1 MTARTGPPAE
11 PRSTGRPAKGGQ
23 PRKKRRRAPSR
34 TRRILVAATMALAP
48 LLALIA
54 LGASLGYVR
63 LRHGPIALGFLVAPI
78 ERGINAELDGL
89 SAHIGGAVLSLAET
103 GGIELRLQNV
113 RLLEPDGEAVV
124 SAPLAAVEISLAALR
139 KLRVVPSRVELIE
152 PQLHLVY
159 SEQGGLSLSFAPPAV
174 APIENVPAPVP
185 AQRPPPGAS
194 ARADAGEAEAR
205 GLPDTFGRID
215 LARVLAEQTARARR
229 GLDSTSYLRE
239 IGLRDAAIT
248 LTHGNT
254 STRWSVPGVLIDL
267 EHRKNRS
274 IISGIA
280 RFASPRGPW
289 SLTFRTEDS
298 EATQR
303 VTLKT
308 SVRGLVPSTLATA
321 LPQLGLLQTLDLPI
335 DGDASLDLSSSG
347 ELIEASLALALGK
360 GSLHIPSVNDAT
372 LGIEAGILDL
382 GYNANRRRLT
392 VSPSTLRWGESQ
404 VTFAGHV
411 SGDTSETGDTSWRFD
426 IRSSEGIFA
435 ASEFGVPAVPLESFR
450 MTGGISPDGSA
461 LALEALRLRA
471 AGSEFTFN
479 GSITA
484 DSEMATTRLSGQLG
498 AMSVETAKAI
508 WPRALAPGA
517 RTWVGERVSR
527 ATVKGGTLVFE
538 SSVPAASAT
547 SKTTAP
553 HERLSFALEAENAA
567 FVPMPG
573 MAPAEAP
580 RVLVRVENDD
590 LEVTVPEAWL
600 NAEPGRKL
608 PVKGGRMTASHLSA
622 PAPEGEITFRAQ
634 APLLHAIDLLRK
646 KPLDILRELPAQMPA
661 IEGKLEADIKL
672 RLPLVADLKRE
683 AVRIEGQA
691 RISDGRAKKAFDAL
705 DVQSAS
711 ATIHFTEAAAEVTGE
726 MLVAGVPFKI
736 GGQRILD
743 VQSDRQPPLRITAV
757 LDDAYR
763 NQLGIDINH
772 MVQGEVPI
780 EITVTPGQRP
790 EPTVQ
795 LRADL
800 TNADL
805 VLEAI
810 AWRKPPGRS
819 AFLQFDIAEGTTH
832 KRELQNFRVA
842 GDSIAIEG
850 WAALGADN
858 RLKEFFFPDFSLNVV
873 TRLEVQGK
881 LGSDNVWAIK
891 ARGPTFDGRDFFR
904 SLFSVGQ
911 VTDKPV
917 KPLKP
922 REGIDLDATIDNV
935 IGFSEVSLRGFKMK
949 MQRRGER
956 LTALDAR
963 GTLDGG
969 KPLAAV
975 LDPKNAGPR
984 KLRAD
989 STDAGQAF
997 RLTGFYPNI
1006 QGGRVRLEVNL
1017 DGSGPAEK
1025 TGTLWVED
1033 FRILGDAVVTEVFGG
1048 VEESQTPGAKGKRKV
1063 VRQAFDFDIMR
1074 VPFSVGHGQ
1083 FAMEPSSLKG
1093 PLLGAHLRGKVD
1105 YKTEYVNIAGTYV
1118 PLQGINNA
1126 FENVPLLGDL
1136 LSGPRGEGMFGITFA
1151 IQGPMSAPQAT
1162 VNPLSVVAPG
1172 IFREIFQ
1179 LTNPDAQVRPREE
1192 EKKATPAEQRVRAS
1206 SSSATE
1212 GESAARKPDIVDG
1225 WSSETRS
1232 KPPAKGR

>member
-1 MTARTGPPAE
+1 
-11 PRSTGRPAKGGQ
+11 
-23 PRKKRRRAPSR
+23 
-34 TRRILVAATMALAP
+34 
-48 LLALIA
+48 
-54 LGASLGYVR
+54 
-63 LRHGPIALGFLVAPI
+63 
-78 ERGINAELDGL
+78 
-89 SAHIGGAVLSLAET
+89 
-103 GGIELRLQNV
+103 
-113 RLLEPDGEAVV
+113 
-124 SAPLAAVEISLAALR
+124 
-139 KLRVVPSRVELIE
+139 
-152 PQLHLVY
+152 
-159 SEQGGLSLSFAPPAV
+159 
-174 APIENVPAPVP
+174 
-185 AQRPPPGAS
+185 
-194 ARADAGEAEAR
+194 
-205 GLPDTFGRID
+205 
-215 LARVLAEQTARARR
+215 
-229 GLDSTSYLRE
+229 
-239 IGLRDAAIT
+239 
-248 LTHGNT
+248 
-254 STRWSVPGVLIDL
+254 
-267 EHRKNRS
+267 
-274 IISGIA
+274 
-280 RFASPRGPW
+280 
-289 SLTFRTEDS
+289 
-298 EATQR
+298 
-303 VTLKT
+303 
-308 SVRGLVPSTLATA
+308 
-321 LPQLGLLQTLDLPI
+321 
-335 DGDASLDLSSSG
+335 
-347 ELIEASLALALGK
+347 
-360 GSLHIPSVNDAT
+360 
-372 LGIEAGILDL
+372 
-382 GYNANRRRLT
+382 
-392 VSPSTLRWGESQ
+392 

-426 IRSSEGIFA
+426 IRSSEGTFA
-435 ASEFGVPAVPLESFR
+435 ATEFGVPAVPLESFR

-461 LALEALRLRA
+461 LTLEGLRLRA
-471 AGSEFTFN
+471 GGTELALD

-484 DSEMATTRLSGQLG
+484 DSEMATTRLNGRLG
-498 AMSVETAKAI
+498 AMSIETAKAI

-517 RTWVGERVSR
+517 RSWVGERVSR
-527 ATVKGGTLVFE
+527 GAIKGGTLVFE
-538 SSVPAASAT
+538 SSVPSASAAS
-547 SKTTAP
+547 KGTAP
-553 HERLSFALEAENAA
+553 HERLSFALEAEDTA

-573 MAPAEAP
+573 MALAEAP

-590 LEVTVPEAWL
+590 LEVAVPEAWL

-608 PVKGGRMTASHLSA
+608 PVKGGRMTASELSA
-622 PAPEGEITFRAQ
+622 RAPAGEITFKAQ
-634 APLLHAIDLLRK
+634 ASLPHAIDFLRK
-646 KPLDILRELPAQMPA
+646 KPLEILRDLPAQMPA
-661 IEGKLEADIKL
+661 IEGKLEADLKL

-683 AVRIEGQA
+683 AVKIEGQA
-691 RISDGRAKKAFDAL
+691 RISDGKAKKALDTL

-711 ATIHFTEAAAEVTGE
+711 ATIHFTEAAAEVAGE

-743 VQSDRQPPLRITAV
+743 ALPDRQPPLRITAV

-772 MVQGEVPI
+772 MVQGDVPV

-819 AFLQFDIAEGTTH
+819 AFLQFDIAEGKTH

-858 RLKEFFFPDFSLNVV
+858 RLREFFFPDFSLNVV

-881 LGSDNVWAIK
+881 LGADNVWAIK

-922 REGIDLDATIDNV
+922 REGIDLDAAIDNV
-935 IGFSEVSLRGFKMK
+935 IGFSEVSLRGFKMR

-956 LTALDAR
+956 LAALDAR

-969 KPLAAV
+969 KPLAAL
-975 LDPKNAGPR
+975 LDPKDGGPR

-1006 QGGRVRLEVNL
+1006 QNGRVRLEVNL

-1048 VEESQTPGAKGKRKV
+1048 VEETKGPGGKKERKV
-1063 VRQAFDFDIMR
+1063 VRQAFDFDRMR

-1083 FAMEPSSLKG
+1083 FAMEDSYLKG
-1093 PLLGAHLRGKVD
+1093 PLIGAHLRGKVD

-1136 LSGPRGEGMFGITFA
+1136 LSGPRGEGIFGITFA
-1151 IQGPMSAPQAT
+1151 IQGPMSAPQAI

-1172 IFREIFQ
+1172 IFREVFQ
-1179 LTNPDAQVRPREE
+1179 LANPDAKVRPREE
-1192 EKKATPAEQRVRAS
+1192 EKKATPAEKRVRAS
-1206 SSSATE
+1206 SSSAAGTQ
-1212 GESAARKPDIVDG
+1212 GDGAARNPDIVDG

-1232 KPPAKGR
+1232 PTPGKGR